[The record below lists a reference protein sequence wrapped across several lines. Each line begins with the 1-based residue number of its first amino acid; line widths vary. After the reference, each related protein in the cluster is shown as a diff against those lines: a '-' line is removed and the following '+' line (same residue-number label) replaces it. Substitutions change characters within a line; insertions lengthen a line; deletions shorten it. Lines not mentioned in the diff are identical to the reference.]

1 MRPAGEHISM
11 TLSSTA
17 SSALTSA
24 SHQLDLAA
32 EGIRKAAAPA
42 PETVREATG
51 EASDELDLSTAAV
64 NLLQAKTSFRVAL
77 RLAQTADEMA
87 RHTLDLLA

>member
-1 MRPAGEHISM
+1 M

-17 SSALTSA
+17 SSALASA
-24 SHQLDLAA
+24 SRQLDLAA

-42 PETVREATG
+42 PETETVREATA
-51 EASDELDLSTAAV
+51 EASDELDLSAAAV

-77 RLAQTADEMA
+77 RLVQTADEMA